1 MKNILYDIP
10 SLNDPEGQMETRLGE
25 EFEEHAEG
33 KEDTDTGIYIT
44 SSASFERKRF
54 FFREKGREVL

>member
-1 MKNILYDIP
+1 MILKR
-10 SLNDPEGQMETRLGE
+10 QMETRLGE

-33 KEDTDTGIYIT
+33 KEDTDTEIYKI

-54 FFREKGREVL
+54 FIREKGR

>member
-1 MKNILYDIP
+1 MIL
-10 SLNDPEGQMETRLGE
+10 NRQMETTLGE

-44 SSASFERKRF
+44 SSASFERKRS
-54 FFREKGREVL
+54 FFREKGRELLQ

>member
-1 MKNILYDIP
+1 MILKR
-10 SLNDPEGQMETRLGE
+10 QMETRLGE

-44 SSASFERKRF
+44 SSASFERKRSFLERKRF
-54 FFREKGREVL
+54 FFREKGRELLQ